1 MPPITI
7 SPGGGSGH
15 RPDGP
20 QPMAIPNNKRQPTAQ
35 HSWIDPFTPSSNV
48 SDVTAADEAYTASQA
63 LAASASASAYNS
75 MPGSPLNRSHRG
87 SFIFSSKAF
96 LSLIPEGLQQQQ
108 QGSSLHPQ
116 ALSSQSPSFDLYG
129 SAPRHSLAEIDENS
143 IAACFEKPLKPKL
156 ATLPPEILTII
167 LQYVA
172 LMSSPELAPR
182 ELARLLPTC
191 FSIYDVGV
199 AVLYRRVAFPYPH
212 TFDKFRR
219 SIEKSGYGILVRAL
233 DFSAFTS
240 VGLGRTGKM
249 NKEIQMVTHD
259 TILKMLD
266 LCPNLHEFCVAE
278 SVDMD
283 IDARILNR
291 LLQMP
296 LLEAMDFCGSTS
308 KKGFI
313 TALETSHFTLPGIT
327 ATPADEDGALL
338 NPCLSRGEGEVA
350 TCPTDMFDA
359 NDMGPLTAP
368 ISTPPIDDLGFFRFA
383 PITVKKLSFHG
394 CSTIPADLFI
404 KILPRLT
411 HITHLDLTHTLVTPE
426 ALLSLPATARLT
438 HLSLAKC
445 VKLSSHGLL
454 KFLLLHPATRHLE
467 WLNLM
472 YDVTKPSPLSYADF
486 DTILRY
492 LPPSLTYLNLS
503 GLPVKDRHLPTL
515 QAMTS
520 LRGLSLGHAN
530 IEIPALTKFLSAMS
544 SLVYVDL
551 TGIPN
556 SGLWLIQAGTLFEAN
571 PHIDIFEFSAEV
583 LMRLRGVKIPGFGLE
598 IGKARRGWLYRQFTK
613 IQTTEIATM
622 PANIN
627 SSPKRTTGFSFS
639 SFAQERLR
647 KHSSLSKQL
656 GEFQA
661 ETQVVFPKCV
671 EEHPSFEYASRK
683 VNVSQIGIAGSH
695 SALSRRQRGIFAYY
709 AYHI

>member
-1 MPPITI
+1 MSRAHDGAP
-7 SPGGGSGH
+7 
-15 RPDGP
+15 RP
-20 QPMAIPNNKRQPTAQ
+20 
-35 HSWIDPFTPSSNV
+35 SFSYSS
-48 SDVTAADEAYTASQA
+48 SR
-63 LAASASASAYNS
+63 
-75 MPGSPLNRSHRG
+75 P
-87 SFIFSSKAF
+87 
-96 LSLIPEGLQQQQ
+96 
-108 QGSSLHPQ
+108 
-116 ALSSQSPSFDLYG
+116 QSPSASTYWDYFSGSASGGGAGYG
-129 SAPRHSLAEIDENS
+129 SQAGSVRQSLGEIDENS
-143 IAACFEKPLKPKL
+143 MSIDSPPIPVRRSPNLSS
-156 ATLPPEILTII
+156 LPPEILTII

-172 LMSSPELAPR
+172 LMSSPEMAPR

-191 FSIYDVGV
+191 FSIYDVGI

-219 SIEKSGYGILVRAL
+219 SIENSGYGILVRAL

-283 IDARILNR
+283 IDARVLNR

-313 TALETSHFTLPGIT
+313 TALETSRFSVTESTCHYDDCDGCVDGCDDSNANVGIK
-327 ATPADEDGALL
+327 APHNIAG
-338 NPCLSRGEGEVA
+338 PV
-350 TCPTDMFDA
+350 PFDL
-359 NDMGPLTAP
+359 DSGPLTAP
-368 ISTPPIDDLGFFRFA
+368 IAQEAPIDSAFFSYT
-383 PITVKKLSFHG
+383 PISVKKLSFHG
-394 CSTIPADLFI
+394 CSTITPDLFM

-411 HITHLDLTHTLVTPE
+411 NITHLDLTHTLVTPD
-426 ALLSLPATARLT
+426 ALLTLPATARLT

-445 VKLSSHGLL
+445 VKLTSHGLL

-472 YDVTKPSPLSYADF
+472 FDVTKPSPLSYADF

-492 LPPSLTYLNLS
+492 LPQTLTYLNLS
-503 GLPVKDRHLPTL
+503 GLPVKSKHLPTI
-515 QAMTS
+515 QAMTQ

-530 IEIPALTKFLSAMS
+530 IEVPVLTKFLSNFK

-556 SGLWLIQAGTLFEAN
+556 VGLWLIQTGSLFEAN
-571 PHIDIFEFSAEV
+571 PHIDIFEFSADTI
-583 LMRLRGVKIPGFGLE
+583 MKLRGIKVPGFGLE
-598 IGKARRGWLYRQFTK
+598 IGKARRGWLFRQFTY
-613 IQTTEIATM
+613 IQHTFTPEVSVSA
-622 PANIN
+622 PPEP
-627 SSPKRTTGFSFS
+627 PKRTGFSFS

-647 KHSSLSKQL
+647 KHSALSRQL
-656 GEFQA
+656 GEFQPTK
-661 ETQVVFPKCV
+661 EIVYPQSV

-683 VNVSQIGIAGSH
+683 VNVSQIGIAGSNT
-695 SALSRRQRGIFAYY
+695 AWSRRQRGIFAYY